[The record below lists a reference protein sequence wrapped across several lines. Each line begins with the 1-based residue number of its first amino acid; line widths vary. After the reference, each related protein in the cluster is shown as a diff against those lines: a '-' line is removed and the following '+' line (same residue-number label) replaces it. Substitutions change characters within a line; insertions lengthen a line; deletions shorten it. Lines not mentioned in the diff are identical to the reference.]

1 MAEGGAVS
9 EPATAKINLFL
20 RVLRARPDGF
30 HDIESLVQPVTLA
43 DGVQARPA
51 DQLSLTV
58 VGEGA
63 RDVPWDEGNLV
74 LRAAEVL
81 AGAGGVAAGA
91 ALLLQKRI
99 PVAAGLGGGSADA
112 AATLRALDRL
122 WELDLGVEGL
132 LDVAA
137 TVGSDVPGLLS
148 GGPALIGGRGDRVV
162 ARATPRT
169 WWVLV
174 TQPEGV
180 AAGDAYRWWDE
191 DGGVTG
197 PSPEVLIRALDAGGP
212 RAIAPHLFNDL
223 EAPVTARRPDVAEA
237 RSRLLDAGALT
248 ALMCGSGPTV
258 AGLARDGQDAEQLA
272 AAVGGIAVASMS
284 GGPRAEQ
291 RGS

>member
-1 MAEGGAVS
+1 MAERGAVS
-9 EPATAKINLFL
+9 EPAPAKLNLFL

-30 HDIESLVQPVTLA
+30 HDIESLIQPITLA

-51 DQLSLTV
+51 DHLSLTV
-58 VGEGA
+58 VGECA
-63 RDVPWDEGNLV
+63 RDVPRDERNLV

-81 AGAGGVAAGA
+81 SGAAGVASGAG
-91 ALLLQKRI
+91 LLLQKRI

-122 WELDLGVEGL
+122 WGLDLGVEGL

-148 GGPALIGGRGDRVV
+148 GGPALIAGRGERVE

-180 AAGDAYRWWDE
+180 LAGDAYRWWDE

-197 PSPEVLIRALDAGGP
+197 PSPEPLLRALDAGGA

-223 EAPVTARRPDVAEA
+223 EPPVTARRPDVAEA
-237 RSRLLDAGALT
+237 RSRLLESGALT
-248 ALMCGSGPTV
+248 AMMCGSGPAV
-258 AGLARDGQDAEQLA
+258 AGLARDGQDAEELA
-272 AAVGGIAVASMS
+272 AAVDGIAVASMS
-284 GGPRAEQ
+284 GA
-291 RGS
+291 S